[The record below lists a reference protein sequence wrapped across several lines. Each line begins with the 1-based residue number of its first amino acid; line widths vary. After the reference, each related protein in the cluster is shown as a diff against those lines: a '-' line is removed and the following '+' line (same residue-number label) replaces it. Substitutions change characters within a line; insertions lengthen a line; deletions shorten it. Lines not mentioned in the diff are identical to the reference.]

1 MGHRRRSTALGQ
13 RTRLAALL
21 GLGSLAS
28 LLAPAWGQGLER
40 PEDFGRWQTSPGHC
54 QLVRSSDQ
62 APRHLQRT
70 CRSVRLEQQLP
81 GLLSL
86 RLIEAGSDS
95 RLVGQQLTLAGILKP
110 GSRPMTCRDGRCQPH
125 WPLVMQ
131 VSALAERGFN
141 LQQNPS
147 HLPQAVLAQGTCR
160 LNGEGFR
167 CEVEGSD
174 GLKWQAEAS
183 W

>member
-1 MGHRRRSTALGQ
+1 MGHRRWSSARGQ
-13 RTRLAALL
+13 GA
-21 GLGSLAS
+21 SLAS
-28 LLAPAWGQGLER
+28 LLSLGTLAGLLAPAWGQGLES
-40 PEDFGRWQTSPGHC
+40 PEDFGRWLTNPSHC
-54 QLVRSSDQ
+54 QLVRTSDQ
-62 APRHLQRT
+62 APRQLQRR
-70 CRSVRLEQQLP
+70 CRRVRLEQQLP

-86 RLIEAGSDS
+86 RLIEAGSDG
-95 RLVGQQLTLAGILKP
+95 RQVGQQLTLAGILKP
-110 GSRPMTCRDGRCQPH
+110 GSRPMACRDGRCQPQ
-125 WPLVMQ
+125 WPLAMQ

-160 LNGEGFR
+160 LDGEGFR

-174 GLKWQAEAS
+174 GLKWLAEAT